1 MVKIMGLLLQVR
13 DSKHP
18 KKAMNDLGADGMSS
32 YWWFEIHTDSYTH
45 TLTHLTHLT
54 DFLPLFAC

>member
-1 MVKIMGLLLQVR
+1 MFVCVGSQTIAQMLLHMVMCCVVNFMGLLLLQVR

-32 YWWFEIHTDSYTH
+32 Y
-45 TLTHLTHLT
+45 
-54 DFLPLFAC
+54 